1 MATFATIL
9 LPSSKNYGK
18 IMMRKKWPIKS
29 EIINK
34 RSQLHARDTSS
45 STRQQVSLSLSYS
58 HIYDVVLLSA
68 VSKLQHSNYPPSSSS
83 PSLKQ

>member
-34 RSQLHARDTSS
+34 RSQLHARDTSC
-45 STRQQVSLSLSYS
+45 STRQQVSLSL
-58 HIYDVVLLSA
+58 V
-68 VSKLQHSNYPPSSSS
+68 
-83 PSLKQ
+83 

>member
-34 RSQLHARDTSS
+34 RSQLHAGDTSCS
-45 STRQQVSLSLSYS
+45 ARQQVSLSLSRIVIFMMLSYLALFQS
-58 HIYDVVLLSA
+58 YNIQTTHLL
-68 VSKLQHSNYPPSSSS
+68 L
-83 PSLKQ
+83 LLLL